1 MGDYGFKL
9 YLVLEDAV
17 VSNVH
22 KCRIPSQDSGES
34 HSSLVLSCFCN
45 TNYHLPGSSRSLCVC
60 VCVCVCVV
68 TQSFL
73 EKVVEFCIF
82 YDSSVKN

>member
-1 MGDYGFKL
+1 MGDYGFNL

-45 TNYHLPGSSRSLCVC
+45 TNYHLPGSSWSLCVC
-60 VCVCVCVV
+60 VCVCVCVC
-68 TQSFL
+68 SHPELSRKSGGILHFL
-73 EKVVEFCIF
+73 
-82 YDSSVKN
+82 

>member
-1 MGDYGFKL
+1 MLWLAMYTNAGFL
-9 YLVLEDAV
+9 PRIVENLTAPLFFHAV
-17 VSNVH
+17 ATPIIT
-22 KCRIPSQDSGES
+22 CRALHGA
-34 HSSLVLSCFCN
+34 
-45 TNYHLPGSSRSLCVC
+45 CVC